1 MKIIHP
7 PGWARLRGYSHGVV
21 AEGPTVYLAGQ
32 VGVPAKDGWLPE
44 KEGAVSPVFAEQ
56 FRQVLIN
63 IVDLL
68 AEAGAKPVHL
78 VKLTWF
84 ITDKAAYFKSM
95 KEMGAIY
102 SEIIGDHYP
111 AMSVIEVHGLVQ
123 PGAMIEIEATAVIA
137 DPSRRR

>member
-7 PGWARLRGYSHGVV
+7 PDWAPLRGYAHGVV

-32 VGVPAKDGWLPE
+32 VGVPGKDGWQPDV
-44 KEGAVSPVFAEQ
+44 EGAVSPRFAEQ
-56 FRQVLIN
+56 FRQVLVN

-68 AEAGAKPVHL
+68 AAAGAAPAHL

-84 ITDKAAYFKSM
+84 VTDKAAYFAAL
-95 KEMGAIY
+95 EELGTIY
-102 SEIIGDHYP
+102 REIIGDHYP

-123 PGAMIEIEATAVIA
+123 PGAMLEIEATAVI
-137 DPSRRR
+137 PRS